1 MTQALDATT
10 LFKIS
15 GMLYLLMAVMTWMM
29 LGRPRRGPVLVWC
42 LGGVLV
48 SLSVWLISQRGQGSG
63 VWTDS
68 LAQTAYLASCGVLA
82 QSLRM
87 DLGQAWRWRWLLAT
101 VLVYAAVITFG
112 FEDQHSQ
119 ILAIGV
125 RLANVAG
132 LSVLTATALMLARR
146 ERSRNGW
153 IMTLGYGLMGAAMLV
168 ATWNSLQGHANLQ
181 FLQDGSVFMLLGA
194 TSLPT
199 LILSH
204 MGYLGLA
211 LERSLRHNMALRQ
224 SQWQSQWQSQQWRE
238 RSQALA
244 LHDRQRTLAV
254 LANSLGHAI
263 LQPLTATLLQV
274 EITRRLLRSPQP
286 DAAQVQQSLAHVL
299 QGLRRS
305 ADLVKH
311 IRNFLRPAVSRATG
325 QALPLQ
331 TVIQDAQDLL
341 RQELMYQGIVLRVS
355 AASTPVLV
363 HAQRL
368 PLTQAL
374 VQVLRN
380 AMQAVRGQPRRV
392 IEMQLKSEGR
402 LAWIEVRDSGP
413 GFARQAQT
421 AHAWESTP
429 ATDAWTGLGL
439 EMTRGILRQFDGE
452 LSLQNAPT
460 GGAQVRLSLPLA

>member
-1 MTQALDATT
+1 MTQALDAST

-42 LGGVLV
+42 LGGVLI
-48 SLSVWLISQRGQGSG
+48 SLSVWLISQRGQWSG
-63 VWTDS
+63 VWTDG
-68 LAQTAYLASCGVLA
+68 LAQTAYLASFGVLA

-87 DLGQAWRWRWLLAT
+87 DLGRAWRWRWLLAIL
-101 VLVYAAVITFG
+101 LVYAAVITFG
-112 FEDQHSQ
+112 FGDQHSQ

-125 RLANVAG
+125 RLANVVG
-132 LSVLTATALMLARR
+132 LFVLTATALMLARR

-153 IMTLGYGLMGAAMLV
+153 IMTLGYGLMGAAMLA
-168 ATWNSLQGHANLQ
+168 ATWSTLQGHANLQ
-181 FLQDGSVFMLLGA
+181 FLQDGGVFLLLGA
-194 TSLPT
+194 TSLLT

-211 LERSLRHNMALRQ
+211 LERSLRHNMALR
-224 SQWQSQWQSQQWRE
+224 QSQWQSQQWRE

-263 LQPLTATLLQV
+263 LQPLTATLLQL
-274 EITRRLLRSPQP
+274 EIARRLLRSPQP
-286 DAAQVQQSLAHVL
+286 DAPQVQQSLAQVV

-311 IRNFLRPAVSRATG
+311 IRNFLRPAVSNATG

-331 TVIQDAQDLL
+331 AVMQDAQDLL
-341 RQELMYQGIVLRVS
+341 RQELMYQGIVLQVS
-355 AASTPVLV
+355 AAPSPVLV

-392 IEMQLKSEGR
+392 IEMQLKSEGA

-413 GFARQAQT
+413 GFARQGQT

-439 EMTRGILRQFDGE
+439 EMTRGILSQFDGE
-452 LSLQNAPT
+452 LSWQNAPT